1 MSTIRIA
8 TNFNIDLEF
17 PAAPFHRRLIAWM
30 LDMIILVFYLII
42 LVNVAKEFIM
52 GRDNINYFWLSF
64 FYFMLIVPVLTYH
77 LICEILIG
85 GQSIGKRILGIRI
98 VNEKGGRP
106 SISQYIIRWL
116 IRTSDYMIFVIVFAA
131 ADEANNGN
139 TSFFAHIAAAFCL
152 LITDVILV
160 NASKKRQRLGDMLA
174 HTIMIRTKEDA
185 HITQTIFQEVSDTY
199 VPSFPQIMR
208 LSDRDMNALKGILE
222 TATRRGDYNMAELA
236 SEKIKAHL
244 NIQTSLSAF
253 EFLEVCLKDYNYLSS
268 H

>member
-17 PAAPFHRRLIAWM
+17 PAAPFHRRLIAW
-30 LDMIILVFYLII
+30 LVDVTICYFYYLFMRVIGRGIDEQDSVLASVYLILF
-42 LVNVAKEFIM
+42 LVP
-52 GRDNINYFWLSF
+52 L
-64 FYFMLIVPVLTYH
+64 LTYH
-77 LICEILIG
+77 LVSEILLE
-85 GQSIGKRILGIRI
+85 GQSIGKRVLGIRV
-98 VNEKGGRP
+98 VNERGGKP
-106 SISQYIIRWL
+106 AIGQFIIRWL
-116 IRTSDYMIFVIVFAA
+116 IRTSDFMIIIIIFFAVE
-131 ADEANNGN
+131 EARHGN
-139 TSFFAHIAAAFCL
+139 TSFFTHIAAAFCL
-152 LITDVILV
+152 LLTDIILV

-174 HTIMIRTKEDA
+174 HTIMIRTKEEA

-222 TATRRGDYNMAELA
+222 TAKRRGDYNMAELA
-236 SEKIKAHL
+236 SEKIKGHL
-244 NIQTSLSAF
+244 NIHTSLSAF

>member
-17 PAAPFHRRLIAWM
+17 PAAPFHRRLLAWM
-30 LDMIILVFYLII
+30 LDMILLVFYVIIMVNIAKDLI
-42 LVNVAKEFIM
+42 VSNTE
-52 GRDNINYFWLSF
+52 INYGWLSF
-64 FYFMLIVPVLTYH
+64 FYFMVIVPFLTYH
-77 LICEILIG
+77 LICEILMG

-98 VNEKGGRP
+98 VNERGGKP

-116 IRTSDYMIFVIVFAA
+116 IRTSDYMVIVILFAA
-131 ADEANNGN
+131 GEEARNGN
-139 TSFFAHIAAAFCL
+139 TSFFTHIATAFGL

-174 HTIMIRTKEDA
+174 HTIMIRTKQEAD
-185 HITQTIFQEVSDTY
+185 IEQTIFQEVSHTY

-222 TATRRGDYNMAELA
+222 TAKRRGDYNMAEMA

-244 NIQTSLSAF
+244 QIQTSLSAF

>member
-17 PAAPFHRRLIAWM
+17 PAAPFHRRLIAWI
-30 LDMIILVFYLII
+30 LDMIILVFYLIF
-42 LVNVAKEFIM
+42 LVNVAKEM
-52 GRDNINYFWLSF
+52 LWSGAINYFWLSF
-64 FYFMLIVPVLTYH
+64 FYFMLIVPPLTYH
-77 LICEILIG
+77 LFCEMLMG

-98 VNEKGGRP
+98 VNERGGRP

-116 IRTSDYMIFVIVFAA
+116 IRTSDYMIVVIIFAA
-131 ADEANNGN
+131 ADEARNGN
-139 TSFFAHIAAAFCL
+139 TSFFTHIAAAFCL
-152 LITDVILV
+152 LLTDIILV

-222 TATRRGDYNMAELA
+222 TAKRRGDYNMAELA